1 MRKSFLF
8 ILPLLLMASMSA
20 AQTGESYE
28 FTRTID
34 LPAGPVQNQ
43 HRTGTC
49 WSFATISFIESEMIR
64 LDKGIHQLSEM
75 YMARQVYPKK
85 ARRYVRRHGNMK
97 FGQGSLSH
105 DVMKVITDQGMVP
118 ESAYNGLNYG
128 MDNHNHGELEAVLGG
143 ILDAVPG
150 RWLSLHVV
158 TLRTEKDNRDH
169 GTQRCHTC

>member
-1 MRKSFLF
+1 MQKSFLF
-8 ILPLLLMASMSA
+8 ILSLLFMTPLSI
-20 AQTGESYE
+20 AQTEESYE
-28 FTRTID
+28 FTKTID

-43 HRTGTC
+43 YLTATC

-64 LDKGIHQLSEM
+64 LDRGIHQLSEM

-85 ARRYVRRHGNMK
+85 ARRYVRLHGNMN

-105 DVMKVITDQGMVP
+105 DVIKVITDQGMLP
-118 ESAYNGLNYG
+118 ESVYDGLNYG
-128 MDNHNHGELEAVLGG
+128 MDNHNHGELKAVLGG

-158 TLRTEKDNRDH
+158 TLRTEKNNRDH
-169 GTQRCHTC
+169 GTQECHTC